1 MKKLQLSSLVSG
13 MKFTQDVFIDGK
25 NLLVPA
31 GIPIKQKDLDQLA
44 KWGVTEV
51 TTEGEAV
58 KAEAP
63 PAAAPAPEQEGS
75 VLILPAVQENKE
87 LYRLYTD
94 MIDKLNVFFQ
104 QIANEEE
111 VQLKPI
117 EAIVNAILTAIR
129 ASSNDMIGFVLGG
142 EVSGYGMPK
151 SSINTAI
158 LSAIIGINMKMPNH
172 KLYNLV
178 LGALL
183 HDAGM
188 LMVPE
193 GIVKKTGNLSEEE
206 AQKIKAHP
214 VYSYRIISRD
224 LKLPDEVGTIALQH
238 HERWDGEGYPRRLAG
253 SQIELLSRI
262 VSVADA
268 FEAMVS
274 EKPYRNSMIG
284 YTAMKFLL
292 SDNSRRFDPEVL
304 HVFIK
309 SMGIYPIG
317 SVVLLNNAAIA
328 RVTDV
333 HPDAPLRPRVRIL
346 IDEFGK
352 EFRQDEGEE
361 TDLLAEKTLFIA
373 RAIDPKQYKE
383 K

>member
-1 MKKLQLSSLVSG
+1 MLLAELKAG
-13 MKFTQDVFIDGK
+13 MKFTQDVYVDGR

-31 GIPIKQKDLDQLA
+31 NIPIKQKDLDQLV
-44 KWGVTEV
+44 KWGIKEAS
-51 TTEGEAV
+51 TEGDMVA
-58 KAEAP
+58 ADA
-63 PAAAPAPEQEGS
+63 PAAAAEAAPGSGS
-75 VLILPAVQENKE
+75 VLTLPAVQENKE
-87 LYRLYTD
+87 RYRLYTD
-94 MIDKLNVFFQ
+94 MIEKLDELFR
-104 QIANEEE
+104 QIAGEEE
-111 VQLKPI
+111 TPLKPL
-117 EAIVNAILTAIR
+117 ELIVNGVLNSIR
-129 ASSNDMIGFVLGG
+129 TSTNDMIGFVLGG
-142 EVSGYGMPK
+142 EIAGFGMAK
-151 SSINTAI
+151 SSVNCAL
-158 LSAIIGINMKMPNH
+158 LSAVIGFNMKMPNH

-178 LGALL
+178 VGALL
-183 HDAGM
+183 HDTGM

-193 GIVKKTGNLSEEE
+193 NIVKKTSNLSEDE

-214 VYSYRIISRD
+214 VYSYRIITKD
-224 LKLPDEVGTIALQH
+224 LKLPDEVGTVALQH

-253 SQIELLSRI
+253 PQIEVLARI

-284 YTAMKFLL
+284 YAAMKNLL
-292 SDNSRRFDPEVL
+292 SDNSRRFDPEIL

-317 SVVLLNNAAIA
+317 SVVLLNNASIA
-328 RVTDV
+328 RVTDI
-333 HPDAPLRPRVRIL
+333 HPDAPLRPKLRIL

-352 EFRQDEGEE
+352 QFRQDEGEE
-361 TDLLAEKTLFIA
+361 LDLITEKTLFIA

>member
-1 MKKLQLSSLVSG
+1 MKKLLLADLKAG
-13 MKFTQDVFIDGK
+13 MRFTKDVFIDGK

-31 GIPIKQKDLDQLA
+31 NIAIKQKDLDQLG
-44 KWGVTEV
+44 KWGIKEV
-51 TTEGEAV
+51 ETEGNIISTEEPSSGSSGDAS
-58 KAEAP
+58 A
-63 PAAAPAPEQEGS
+63 S
-75 VLILPAVQENKE
+75 VLTLPAVQENQE
-87 LYRLYTD
+87 RYRLYTD
-94 MIDKLNVFFQ
+94 MVEKLDALFQ
-104 QIANEEE
+104 QISGDEEP
-111 VQLKPI
+111 VLKPL
-117 EAIVNAILTAIR
+117 EQIVNAVLTSIR
-129 ASSNDMIGFVLGG
+129 SSTNDMIGFVLGG
-142 EVSGYGMPK
+142 EVSGYGLSK
-151 SSINTAI
+151 SSVNCAL
-158 LSAIIGINMKMPNH
+158 LSSVIGFNMKMPNH

-183 HDAGM
+183 HDTGM

-193 GIVKKTGNLSEEE
+193 SIVKKTGNLSEEE

-214 VYSYRIISRD
+214 VYSYRIITKD
-224 LKLPDEVGTIALQH
+224 LKLPDEVGTVALQH

-253 SQIELLSRI
+253 TQIELLARV

-274 EKPYRNSMIG
+274 KKPYRNSMIG
-284 YTAMKFLL
+284 YTAMKNLL
-292 SDNSRRFDPEVL
+292 SDNSRRFDPEIL

-328 RVTDV
+328 RVSDV
-333 HPDAPLRPRVRIL
+333 HPDAPLRPRLRIL

-352 EFRQDEGEE
+352 QFRQDEGEE
-361 TDLLAEKTLFIA
+361 LDLVTEKTLFIV